1 MSGYQPMSS
10 GREDIDTEFDTEFDD
25 EIKDEVDREIDDEID
40 SSAFGDQVEDR
51 ERLRRWRLV
60 LGGEGGSHGQS
71 AEGFSLDSLV
81 SLSKQDQQRD
91 GALGALYSEERSGG
105 LGGSSPRVAR
115 WLGDI
120 RTYFPV
126 SVVKVLQRDA
136 LERFGLRQLL
146 MEKEMLES
154 VEPDIHMVSTIVALN
169 HLIPESSKETA
180 RSVVRALVRQL
191 EAKLAAP
198 MRDAVVG
205 ALNRSMRTNRPK
217 RPSDIDWNRTIRANL
232 RHYIAEKKTIIP
244 ERLIGYG
251 RRSTEVQRDI
261 VLCIDQSGSMA
272 ASVVYSSVFAAV
284 LASLRS
290 VRTRLVV
297 FDTAIVDLTDL
308 LDDPVDI
315 LFGVQ
320 LGGGTDIAG
329 ALSYC
334 ESQITSPAQT
344 ILILISDLYEGGL
357 TEKLMTRA
365 ASLVASGVQVIA
377 LLALS
382 DEGKPAY
389 DVENA
394 AGLAG
399 LGIPA
404 FACTPDAFPELMAT
418 AIMRQDISQWAA
430 SRGIVTA
437 VPVK

>member
-1 MSGYQPMSS
+1 MTDEGVL
-10 GREDIDTEFDTEFDD
+10 GFDD
-25 EIKDEVDREIDDEID
+25 RV
-40 SSAFGDQVEDR
+40 GDA

-60 LGGEGGSHGQS
+60 LGGDGGSKGL
-71 AEGFSLDSLV
+71 APGERSLIDLAQ
-81 SLSKQDQQRD
+81 LSKEDQQRD
-91 GALGALYSEERSGG
+91 GALEALYAQERSGG

-120 RTYFPV
+120 RAYFPA
-126 SVVKVLQRDA
+126 SVVKILQRDA
-136 LERFGLRQLL
+136 LDRFGLQQLL

-154 VEPDIHMVSTIVALN
+154 IEPDIHMVSTIVALN
-169 HLIPESSKETA
+169 HMIPEASRETA
-180 RSVVRALVRQL
+180 RAVVRTLVRQL
-191 EAKLAAP
+191 EEKLAAP
-198 MRDAVVG
+198 MREAVTG

-217 RPSDIDWNRTIRANL
+217 RPADIDWNRTIRANL
-232 RHYIAEKKTIIP
+232 RHYIAERKTIIP

-272 ASVVYSSVFAAV
+272 ASVVYSSVFGAV

-297 FDTAIVDLTDL
+297 FDTAIVDLTEL

-344 ILILISDLYEGGL
+344 ILVLISDLYEGGL

-365 ASLVASGVQVIA
+365 ASLVGAGVQVIA

-389 DVENA
+389 DAENA
-394 AGLAG
+394 SLLAS
-399 LGIPA
+399 LGIPS
-404 FACTPDAFPELMAT
+404 FACTPDAFPSLMAT
-418 AIMRQDISQWAA
+418 AIMRQDIAAWAS

-437 VPVK
+437 APVK

>member
-1 MSGYQPMSS
+1 MSDETVLGSKEPADDSLVDLLDDAGVEQS
-10 GREDIDTEFDTEFDD
+10 GEGFDEQFDD
-25 EIKDEVDREIDDEID
+25 R
-40 SSAFGDQVEDR
+40 VEDA

-60 LGGEGGSHGQS
+60 LGGDGANGAALGQ
-71 AEGFSLDSLV
+71 
-81 SLSKQDQQRD
+81 LSKEDLKRD
-91 GALGALYSEERSGG
+91 AALEAIYTQERSGG
-105 LGGSSPRVAR
+105 LGGSAPRVAR

-120 RTYFPV
+120 RTYFPA
-126 SVVKVLQRDA
+126 SVVKILQRDA
-136 LERFGLRQLL
+136 LDRFGLQQLL

-154 VEPDIHMVSTIVALN
+154 IEPDIHMVSTIVALN
-169 HLIPESSKETA
+169 HMIPESSRETA
-180 RSVVRALVRQL
+180 RAVVRTLVRQL
-191 EAKLAAP
+191 EEKLAAP
-198 MRDAVVG
+198 MREAVTG
-205 ALNRSMRTNRPK
+205 ALNRSMRPPTRPA
-217 RPSDIDWNRTIRANL
+217 DIDWNRTIRANL
-232 RHYIAEKKTIIP
+232 RHYIAERKTIIP
-244 ERLIGYG
+244 ERLIGFG

-272 ASVVYSSVFAAV
+272 ASVVYSSVFGAV

-334 ESQITSPAQT
+334 ESQITSPSQT
-344 ILILISDLYEGGL
+344 ILVLISDLYEGGL

-365 ASLVASGVQVIA
+365 ASLVGSGVQVIA

-389 DVENA
+389 DAENA
-394 AGLAG
+394 ASLAS
-399 LGIPA
+399 LGIPS
-404 FACTPDAFPELMAT
+404 FACTPDAFPSLMAT
-418 AIMRQDISQWAA
+418 AIMRQDIAAWAA

-437 VPVK
+437 APVK

>member
-1 MSGYQPMSS
+1 MN
-10 GREDIDTEFDTEFDD
+10 E
-25 EIKDEVDREIDDEID
+25 DEVLLEELSDGTEALGESED
-40 SSAFGDQVEDR
+40 SAGFGERVSDP

-60 LGGEGGSHGQS
+60 LGGDPKGQS
-71 AEGFSLDSLV
+71 DGFSLESLAG
-81 SLSKQDQQRD
+81 LSKDDQQRD
-91 GALGALYSEERSGG
+91 GALSEIYSETRPGG

-120 RTYFPV
+120 RTYFPA
-126 SVVKVLQRDA
+126 SVVKVMQRDA
-136 LERFGLRQLL
+136 LERFGLQQLL

-154 VEPDIHMVSTIVALN
+154 IEPDIHMVSTIVALN

-180 RSVVRALVRQL
+180 RGVVRALVKQL
-191 EAKLAAP
+191 EERLAAP
-198 MRDAVVG
+198 MRDAVSG
-205 ALNRSMRTNRPK
+205 ALNRATRTSRPK
-217 RPSDIDWNRTIRANL
+217 RPAEVDWNRTIRANL
-232 RHYIAEKKTIIP
+232 RHYIAERQTIIP

-251 RRSTEVQRDI
+251 RRSAEVQRDI

-272 ASVVYSSVFAAV
+272 ASVVYSSVFGAV

-297 FDTAIVDLTDL
+297 FDTAIVDLTEQL
-308 LDDPVDI
+308 NDPVDI

-334 ESQITSPAQT
+334 ESQITSPSQT
-344 ILILISDLYEGGL
+344 ILVLISDLYEGGL
-357 TEKLMTRA
+357 TDKLLLRA
-365 ASLVASGVQVIA
+365 ASLVGSGVQVIA

-389 DVENA
+389 DAENA
-394 AGLAG
+394 SALAG
-399 LGIPA
+399 LGIPS
-404 FACTPDAFPELMAT
+404 FACTPDAFPDLMAA
-418 AIMRQDISQWAA
+418 AIMRHDIAAWAA

-437 VPVK
+437 APVK